1 MSVPYP
7 ATHILNSP
15 VDTYVRRQK
24 VLCLTFYKTNTYSH
38 NALRFT
44 EEQIKFSGLIK
55 SVRYTKP

>member
-1 MSVPYP
+1 MSILYQ

-15 VDTYVRRQK
+15 LDIYVKRQK

-44 EEQIKFSGLIK
+44 KEKIKF
-55 SVRYTKP
+55 